1 MSAYESFRSRDF
13 RFFLT
18 AGLLSN
24 FGMQMLSV
32 AVSWDLYLETKS
44 AVVLGNV
51 GFVQV
56 APFLIFALLAG
67 HFADRHDRRRIMMW
81 TQAMVILAS
90 ALLTGHTRS
99 VALIYSVLFLTAT
112 ARAFQGPARLA
123 ILPHVVSSDS
133 LRNAITWHS
142 SAQEIANVTGPAL
155 AGILLASAGSRAV
168 YLTQV
173 GCATLTWLCVYLLD
187 VRFESNK
194 QVGADRKELLEGVRF
209 VRRHELILP
218 AISLDLFAV
227 LFGGATALLPI
238 FAVDILHANAR
249 GFGWLR
255 SAPSLGAVSMAIL
268 LSHLPRAKRR
278 GTSAAVGGGWFRG
291 GDDRV
296 RDLAFFVAV
305 VRDAG
310 RGGRMRQRKRSAAAI
325 AGADADARRAKGARV
340 RGAEYFH
347 QLLQSTGRGG
357 IGMDRGM
364 VRTGVQRRGRRN
376 GDDRNRNGI
385 RGAVGGAPKVDAIR
399 VVYVRTHYG
408 CSNAGGRG
416 SRTYRRALPAANES
430 RKI

>member
-268 LSHLPRAKRR
+268 LSHLPRAKDA
-278 GTSAAVGGGWFRG
+278 GQVLLWAVAGFGAATIVFGISHSLWLSFAMLVAVGG
-291 GDDRV
+291 
-296 RDLAFFVAV
+296 
-305 VRDAG
+305 
-310 RGGRMRQRKRSAAAI
+310 MRQRKRSAAAI